1 MSFPI
6 KLWLWL
12 KRSRSI
18 KIYLRFNGHQKEP
31 FASPGGYPAG
41 CPMPAVKPVLQID
54 LGLSDQVVRAQ
65 EVPVQNLDSEDR
77 VLREGGLEL
86 EALAEYW
93 VESGL
98 ATN

>member
-1 MSFPI
+1 
-6 KLWLWL
+6 
-12 KRSRSI
+12 
-18 KIYLRFNGHQKEP
+18 
-31 FASPGGYPAG
+31 
-41 CPMPAVKPVLQID
+41 MPAIKPVLQID
-54 LGLSDQVVRAQ
+54 LGLSYQVVRAQ

-98 ATN
+98 ATNSFFSVSFLL

>member
-1 MSFPI
+1 MDI
-6 KLWLWL
+6 K
-12 KRSRSI
+12 KR
-18 KIYLRFNGHQKEP
+18 
-31 FASPGGYPAG
+31 FASPGGNPAG
-41 CPMPAVKPVLQID
+41 CPVPAVKPVLQID
-54 LGLSDQVVRAQ
+54 LRLSDQVVRAQ

-98 ATN
+98 ATNSIFAVSLL

>member
-1 MSFPI
+1 
-6 KLWLWL
+6 
-12 KRSRSI
+12 
-18 KIYLRFNGHQKEP
+18 
-31 FASPGGYPAG
+31 
-41 CPMPAVKPVLQID
+41 MPAVKPVLQVN
-54 LGLSDQVVRAQ
+54 LGLSYQVVRAQ

-98 ATN
+98 ATNPIFFCFLFVKNH